1 MTVLMG
7 VLARCLYA
15 IGDIAL
21 YRGVL
26 GYEFSESALRKVCG
40 GLFLVGFLG
49 AMAVLPGAEYI
60 EWVMYGMLW
69 LGMMLLFKK
78 LQFGLV
84 VFVFFARMTLS
95 NLMDNMV
102 WYFKGEDF
110 LWKNIDIIIVMHS
123 LIALFIILVLII
135 FNRKKR

>member
-1 MTVLMG
+1 M
-7 VLARCLYA
+7 
-15 IGDIAL
+15 
-21 YRGVL
+21 L

-40 GLFLVGFLG
+40 GLFLAGFAG

-84 VFVFFARMTLS
+84 VFVFFCKDDTVQP
-95 NLMDNMV
+95 N
-102 WYFKGEDF
+102 G
-110 LWKNIDIIIVMHS
+110 
-123 LIALFIILVLII
+123 
-135 FNRKKR
+135 